1 VTQML
6 EIWARAKINLTLEVL
21 SKRRD
26 GFHEIRSVTQAISLS
41 DYIRFQVSD
50 ATRFSASSPGWVA
63 ERSLVSRAVGLIREV
78 TGCDRGVAIE
88 VNKRI
93 PLSSGLGGDSSDAA
107 ATLRGLNQLW
117 SLGLSDEALH
127 GLAAQLGSDVPFFLY
142 GGTALLKGRGDLV
155 TPLPSPSRQWVV
167 IVVPDV
173 PRSQN
178 KTGELYQSLT
188 ASQYTSGE
196 ITKQMIT
203 VLKDSGELDIELLGN
218 IFEKVAFA
226 RFAGL
231 DRYQSQMRKVGAGSV
246 HLAGSG
252 PALFT
257 VVKEWPRARD
267 LCLSLIGQGITC
279 YLSHTLSVVEK

>member
-1 VTQML
+1 VL
-6 EIWARAKINLTLEVL
+6 EMWARAKINLTLEVL
-21 SKRRD
+21 NKRRD
-26 GFHEIRSVTQAISLS
+26 GFHEIRSVIQAISLG
-41 DYIRFQVSD
+41 DCLRFQVSD
-50 ATRFSASSPGWVA
+50 AIGLSCTNSDWVS
-63 ERSLVSRAVGLIREV
+63 ERSLVSRAVGLIRET
-78 TGCDRGVAIE
+78 TGCDQGVTIE
-88 VNKRI
+88 VDKRI

-117 SLGLSDEALH
+117 GLDLSQEALH
-127 GLAAQLGSDVPFFLY
+127 RLAAQLGSDVPFFLY

-167 IVVPDV
+167 IVIPDV

-188 ASQYTSGE
+188 ASQFTGGE
-196 ITKQMIT
+196 ITEQLIT
-203 VLKDSGELDIELLGN
+203 ALKDSGELDTGLLGN

-231 DRYQSQMRKVGAGSV
+231 DVSQSQMLEVGAGNV
-246 HLAGSG
+246 HLAGAG

-279 YLSHTLSVVEK
+279 YLSHTLSSVEKSV

>member
-1 VTQML
+1 VT
-6 EIWARAKINLTLEVL
+6 
-21 SKRRD
+21 
-26 GFHEIRSVTQAISLS
+26 
-41 DYIRFQVSD
+41 
-50 ATRFSASSPGWVA
+50 
-63 ERSLVSRAVGLIREV
+63 
-78 TGCDRGVAIE
+78 IE
-88 VNKRI
+88 VDKRI

-117 SLGLSDEALH
+117 SLGLSEEELH

-155 TPLPSPSRQWVV
+155 TPLPSPSRQWIV
-167 IVVPDV
+167 IVNPDV
-173 PRSQN
+173 PRSQD

-188 ASQYTSGE
+188 DSHYTKGE
-196 ITKQMIT
+196 ITERLIA
-203 VLKDSGELDIELLGN
+203 VLKDGGELAPELLGN
-218 IFEKVAFA
+218 IFEQVALA

-231 DRYQSQMRKVGAGSV
+231 DGYQSQMRKVGAGSV

-279 YLSHTLSVVEK
+279 YLSHTLSSVEKSL